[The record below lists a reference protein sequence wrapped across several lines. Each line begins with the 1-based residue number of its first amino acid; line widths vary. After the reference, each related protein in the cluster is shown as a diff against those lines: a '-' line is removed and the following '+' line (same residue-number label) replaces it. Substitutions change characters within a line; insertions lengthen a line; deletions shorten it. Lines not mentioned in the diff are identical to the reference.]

1 MQWGYSAPY
10 YSDFRARRTPNETG
24 AFGRLF
30 QIREKMNFEL
40 RIEFTNLFNRL
51 VFPGASASNALAT
64 QVVNAAGVPQSGFGY
79 MNGTSGGGQRSGQL
93 VARFQ
98 F

>member
-1 MQWGYSAPY
+1 MTLEI
-10 YSDFRARRTPNETG
+10 RA
-24 AFGRLF
+24 
-30 QIREKMNFEL
+30 
-40 RIEFTNLFNRL
+40 EFFNVFNRL
-51 VFPGASASNALAT
+51 MVPNPSASNALAT